1 MAFSLD
7 NYVDVPT
14 RLRMAL
20 QAHPDLRVAE
30 TGREVVQLG
39 NSTVL
44 VCQVTVWRSHDDP
57 RPVVASASEPIPGR
71 TPYTKDSELMVGMTS
86 ALGRALGYMGFGIGK
101 SIASRHEVEARQPTT
116 AKDGSDLE
124 TPFPETVKVHRIDGA
139 TPKQVGML
147 RGIARGKGWDTA
159 KVLQEATTVVGTVV
173 LDLSDLSKG
182 QASQLIENWKQQAQ

>member
-20 QAHPDLRVAE
+20 ERYPDLRVAE

-39 NSTVL
+39 NSIVL
-44 VCQVTVWRSHDDP
+44 VCQVTVWRTADDP

-101 SIASRHEVEARQPTT
+101 SIASRQEVENRQPTT
-116 AKDGSDLE
+116 AKDGSQLE
-124 TPFPETVKVHRIDGA
+124 EPFPEETTITQLHGA
-139 TPKQVGML
+139 STKQVGYL
-147 RGIARGKGWDTA
+147 RALARGKGWDDATLYA
-159 KVLQEATTVVGTVV
+159 EAGKVLGHQVNH
-173 LDLSDLSKG
+173 LRDLSKDD
-182 QASQLIENWKQQAQ
+182 ARQLIDNWK